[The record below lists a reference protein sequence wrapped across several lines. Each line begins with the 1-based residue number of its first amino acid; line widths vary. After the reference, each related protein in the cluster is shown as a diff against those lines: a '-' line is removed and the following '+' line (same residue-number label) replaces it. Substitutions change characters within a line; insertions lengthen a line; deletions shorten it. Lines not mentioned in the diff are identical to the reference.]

1 MQIPQLIR
9 TNKPFVSLEFY
20 PPKKKEEWPEF
31 LEVAK
36 ELAHLRPLFVSV
48 TYGAGGST
56 QSNTLEICD
65 QLIQTC
71 GFEVMP
77 HLTGVTADQ
86 GKVDEFLQAIDAL
99 GIQNVLALRGD
110 RPSTYTGPDSE
121 LFANFP
127 HAEHLVNHIRS
138 HHPHMAIGV
147 AGFPEAHTEAP
158 SFAAD
163 LEVMR
168 RKVECGADFVMT
180 QLYFDNRSYFDY
192 VDRLRTRGVNV
203 PIVPGILP
211 IRNLSSLRFILEMCN
226 ARIPG
231 RLINA
236 LMKANDEGGAK
247 AVYEIGV
254 AYARR
259 QVKELLDGGAPGVHL
274 YTLNKADM
282 CLQLMDGLL
291 A

>member
-9 TNKPFVSLEFY
+9 THNPFVSLEFY
-20 PPKKKEEWPEF
+20 PPKKKEEWQGF
-31 LEVAK
+31 LKVAK
-36 ELAHLRPLFVSV
+36 ELAQLQPLFVSV

-56 QSNTLEICD
+56 QSNTLEICE

-71 GFEVMP
+71 DFVVMP
-77 HLTGVTADQ
+77 HLTGVAADQ
-86 GKVDEFLQAIDAL
+86 GKVEQFLDAISAL
-99 GIQNVLALRGD
+99 GIHNVLALRGD
-110 RPSTYTGPDSE
+110 RPSTYSGPDSE
-121 LFANFP
+121 LFAGFP
-127 HAEHLVNHIRS
+127 HAEHLVSHIRS

-147 AGFPEAHTEAP
+147 AGFPEAHAEAL
-158 SFAAD
+158 SFADD

-168 RKVECGADFVMT
+168 RKVESGADFVIT
-180 QLYFDNRSYFDY
+180 QLYFDNRTYFDY
-192 VDRLRTRGVNV
+192 VDRLRARGVNV
-203 PIVPGILP
+203 PIIPGILP
-211 IRNLSSLRFILEMCN
+211 IRSLSSLRFILEMCN

-254 AYARR
+254 AYARQ

-282 CLQLMDGLL
+282 CLQVMDGFLI
-291 A
+291 

>member
-1 MQIPQLIR
+1 MQITQLIK
-9 TNKPFVSLEFY
+9 THKPFVSLEFY

-31 LEVAK
+31 LKVAK
-36 ELAHLRPLFVSV
+36 ELAHLHPLFASV

-56 QSNTLEICD
+56 QSNTLEICE

-86 GKVDEFLQAIDAL
+86 GKVDEFLLAISAL
-99 GIQNVLALRGD
+99 GINNVLALRGD
-110 RPSTYTGPDSE
+110 RPSNYNGPDSE
-121 LFANFP
+121 LFASFP
-127 HAEHLVNHIRS
+127 HAEHLVSHIRN

-147 AGFPEAHTEAP
+147 AGFPEAHAEAS
-158 SFAAD
+158 SFADD

-168 RKVECGADFVMT
+168 RKVECGADFVIT

-192 VDRLRTRGVNV
+192 VDRLRARGVNV

-211 IRNLSSLRFILEMCN
+211 IRSLSSLRFILEMCN

-247 AVYEIGV
+247 AVYKIGV
-254 AYARR
+254 AYARQ

-282 CLQLMDGLL
+282 CLQLMDGVLI
-291 A
+291 